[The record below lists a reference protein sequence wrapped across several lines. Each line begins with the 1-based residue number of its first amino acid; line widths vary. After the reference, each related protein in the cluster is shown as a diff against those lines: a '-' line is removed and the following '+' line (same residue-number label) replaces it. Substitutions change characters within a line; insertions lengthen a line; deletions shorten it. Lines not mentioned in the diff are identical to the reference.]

1 MTDAPLSDLLV
12 IFKPDGDLRTCSS
25 EELQRLNHG
34 WSDVLAWLRGADPDD
49 LSHADLVG
57 IVAQKAA
64 LRMVRFAEYDVRRWA
79 RQATALIDS
88 GPAEL
93 PSNDGTPL
101 QEAIYAHLSRL
112 GFALEGT
119 ERTWLNR
126 VTIELL
132 YRDAPK
138 FNENREL
145 LVGHLLKG
153 PVTIQ
158 YWRGEHHGLA
168 LALKLLTRRALSSAQ
183 LTNLVHI
190 ESVTDGELDLIE
202 RSLEVKV

>member
-1 MTDAPLSDLLV
+1 VTDAPLSALLV
-12 IFKPDGDLRTCSS
+12 MFKPDGDLRTCSS
-25 EELQRLNHG
+25 EELHRLHHG

-57 IVAQKAA
+57 MVAQKAA

-79 RQATALIDS
+79 REATALVDAT
-88 GPAEL
+88 PVL

-101 QEAIYAHLSRL
+101 QEAVYVHLSRL

-132 YRDAPK
+132 YRYAPK

-168 LALKLLTRRALSSAQ
+168 MALKLVTRRALSSAQ

-190 ESVTDGELDLIE
+190 ESVSDGELDLIE

>member
-1 MTDAPLSDLLV
+1 MTDAPLSALLV
-12 IFKPDGDLRTCSS
+12 MLKPDGDLRTCTSD
-25 EELQRLNHG
+25 ELRRLRDG
-34 WSDVLAWLRGADPDD
+34 WNDLLAWLRGTDPDD

-57 IVAQKAA
+57 AVAQKAG
-64 LRMVRFAEYDVRRWA
+64 LRMVRFAEYDVRSWA
-79 RQATALIDS
+79 RQAVALINS
-88 GPAEL
+88 GTPDL

-101 QEAIYAHLSRL
+101 QEVISARLTNL
-112 GFALEGT
+112 GFTREGAT
-119 ERTWLNR
+119 RSWLNR

-138 FNENREL
+138 FDDNREL

-158 YWRGEHHGLA
+158 HWRGEHHGLA

-190 ESVTDGELDLIE
+190 ESVTTGELELIGK
-202 RSLEVKV
+202 SLEVKL